1 MKRLMIGGF
10 ALLAAFAA
18 VSPSFARGG
27 VGSDRLRLQC
37 TADGATDH
45 SISTRFEQ
53 RNARRKFDASFEAA
67 PNIGFSAGQFL
78 TVTVN
83 GVNVGSMRL
92 IRDAASG
99 DIIGDLEFDTRV
111 DDGNPF
117 PANFPNISSGS
128 NVRVGPLA
136 CSLR

>member
-1 MKRLMIGGF
+1 MKHT
-10 ALLAAFAA
+10 ALASLALTAIAVAFSSQSAEAA
-18 VSPSFARGG
+18 T
-27 VGSDRLRLQC
+27 RLRLQC

-45 SISTRFEQ
+45 SISARFEQ

-67 PNIGFSAGQFL
+67 PNLGFSAGQFL
-78 TVTVN
+78 TVAVA

-92 IRDAASG
+92 VRDAASG

-111 DDGNPF
+111 DEGNPF
-117 PANFPNISSGS
+117 PSNFPKVTSGT

>member
-1 MKRLMIGGF
+1 MKF
-10 ALLAAFAA
+10 AALAALAA
-18 VSPSFARGG
+18 ISALTAISPANAQTAS
-27 VGSDRLRLQC
+27 RLRLLC

-45 SISTRFEQ
+45 SISARFEQ
-53 RNARRKFDASFEAA
+53 RGARKKFDASFEAA
-67 PNIGFSAGQFL
+67 PNLGFSAGQFL
-78 TVTVN
+78 TVRVA

-92 IRDAASG
+92 IRDAASR

-117 PANFPNISSGS
+117 PANFPAVRSGT

>member
-1 MKRLMIGGF
+1 MKHL
-10 ALLAAFAA
+10 ALAALTLTAAA
-18 VSPSFARGG
+18 VALSPQSAEAAT
-27 VGSDRLRLQC
+27 RLRLQC

-45 SISTRFEQ
+45 SISARFEQ
-53 RNARRKFDASFEAA
+53 RSSRKKFDASFEAA
-67 PNIGFSAGQFL
+67 PNLGFSAGQFL
-78 TVTVN
+78 TVAVA

-92 IRDAASG
+92 VRDAASG

-111 DDGNPF
+111 DEGNPF
-117 PANFPNISSGS
+117 PANFPKVSSGT

>member
-1 MKRLMIGGF
+1 MKL
-10 ALLAAFAA
+10 AALAAFALTSA
-18 VSPSFARGG
+18 FVALSPAYAQTAT
-27 VGSDRLRLQC
+27 RLRLQC

-45 SISTRFEQ
+45 SISARYEQ
-53 RNARRKFDASFEAA
+53 RSARKKFDASFEAA

-78 TVTVN
+78 TVSVA

-92 IRDAASG
+92 VRDAASG

-111 DDGNPF
+111 DEGNPF
-117 PANFPNISSGS
+117 PANFPTVRSGT

>member
-1 MKRLMIGGF
+1 MKHL
-10 ALLAAFAA
+10 ALAALALTAA
-18 VSPSFARGG
+18 AISLSPQSAEAAT
-27 VGSDRLRLQC
+27 RLRLQC
-37 TADGATDH
+37 SADGATDH
-45 SISTRFEQ
+45 SISARFEQ

-67 PNIGFSAGQFL
+67 PNLGFSAGQFL
-78 TVTVN
+78 AVAVA

-92 IRDAASG
+92 VRDAASG

-111 DDGNPF
+111 DEGNPF
-117 PANFPNISSGS
+117 PANFPKVTSGT